1 MKEARFTTTA
11 LHRTLCIRFAC
22 RVLLFVPNLW
32 LEVNQY
38 IEDKNLATECHRYGV
53 TELQWW
59 TNSKYTYIK
68 QKTTQCN
75 AAVLTYCTIVF
86 LDNSERAFGRGKSW
100 DASISSFIEILY
112 TFYENIH
119 GIIKTSKW
127 RNISI
132 FLTLIVAY

>member
-1 MKEARFTTTA
+1 MASLNFSGEQ
-11 LHRTLCIRFAC
+11 I
-22 RVLLFVPNLW
+22 
-32 LEVNQY
+32 VNIQ
-38 IEDKNLATECHRYGV
+38 
-53 TELQWW
+53 
-59 TNSKYTYIK
+59 YTYIK

-86 LDNSERAFGRGKSW
+86 LDNSERAFGRSKSW

-112 TFYENIH
+112 TFYEIIH